1 MNTRLRTGLHGLV
14 LAVLCLH
21 MCQIC
26 PLTAAA
32 ADELEEFEHARKAY
46 EQARYERAIKR
57 FEALVG
63 GEEPRLRSPPLTLE
77 SRKYLAAS
85 YLFAG
90 EPERAEE
97 QFERLLRQDPD
108 YELDPVVFPREVHE
122 VFASVR
128 ERLSEERQREEETRR
143 EQLGAERERRRE
155 LDRQR
160 RRIEQLEE
168 IARTEVVR
176 EENSRWIATIPFGVG
191 QFQNGHRR
199 LGLTLAIAEGVM
211 AATSIT
217 TFLLHRSVLAT
228 DLGPPPDG
236 CSREDADFCTRLG
249 QREKA
254 YRYTNWASSGLFV
267 GLALVG
273 ILDAHLRF
281 VPHTER
287 TRRREVPP
295 EVQIGA
301 GPTSLH
307 LKIAF

>member
-1 MNTRLRTGLHGLV
+1 MITRLRTGLDKLF
-14 LAVLCLH
+14 LAALCLH
-21 MCQIC
+21 VSQLCL
-26 PLTAAA
+26 PTAAA
-32 ADELEEFEHARKAY
+32 ADELEEFEQAREAY

-63 GEEPRLRSPPLTLE
+63 GEEPRLRSPPLILE

-90 EPERAEE
+90 QPERAEE

-108 YELDPVVFPREVHE
+108 YELDPVVFPREVHD

-128 ERLSEERQREEETRR
+128 ERLSEERAQKEEARR
-143 EQLGAERERRRE
+143 NRLGAARERRRE
-155 LDRQR
+155 LERQS

-168 IARTEVVR
+168 VARTEVVR

-199 LGLTLAIAEGVM
+199 LGMTLAIAEGVL
-211 AATSIT
+211 AATSLT
-217 TFLLHRSVLAT
+217 TFFLHRSVLAT
-228 DLGPPPDG
+228 DLGPPPEG
-236 CSREDADFCTRLG
+236 CSRDDVDFCNRLDR
-249 QREKA
+249 REKA
-254 YRYTNWASSGLFV
+254 YRYTNWASTGLLV
-267 GLALVG
+267 GVAALG

-295 EVQIGA
+295 EVQIGV
-301 GPTSLH
+301 GPGSLR
-307 LKIAF
+307 LQIAF